1 MHGEGRS
8 SHRVEDVV
16 RQTGEL
22 VMGRWGFLTEI
33 ALAAIDR
40 TDNRLGWIGGASTDE
55 ASLAEIDLVEDYV
68 CL

>member
-1 MHGEGRS
+1 M
-8 SHRVEDVV
+8 
-16 RQTGEL
+16 
-22 VMGRWGFLTEI
+22 GFLTEI

-55 ASLAEIDLVEDYV
+55 ASLADIDLVEDYV